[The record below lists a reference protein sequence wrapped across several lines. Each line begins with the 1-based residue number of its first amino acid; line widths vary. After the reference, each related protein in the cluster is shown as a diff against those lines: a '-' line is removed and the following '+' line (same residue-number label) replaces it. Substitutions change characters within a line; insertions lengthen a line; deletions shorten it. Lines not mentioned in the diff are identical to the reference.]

1 MTKEVELQDIVFELV
16 LPIVILQVSVP
27 VDVAVIATVGVALV
41 FAVKKPPSARYS
53 VEANITVIATSK
65 IVAIIGDTASS
76 RFCITGFNPF
86 NFMYHFIRIHV
97 IYILA
102 LTVLC

>member
-1 MTKEVELQDIVFELV
+1 MVEF
-16 LPIVILQVSVP
+16 
-27 VDVAVIATVGVALV
+27 VAVKPTEGTEVVL
-41 FAVKKPPSARYS
+41 AVKNPPSARYS

-102 LTVLC
+102 LTDF